1 MDGAG
6 NLFRSPPRVWF
17 LVGATGWSPMAPIC
31 GRGSN
36 FEKLSA
42 MLADALQ
49 LADRAYVLQT
59 GAIVQEGSGSDLL
72 KSDMIRKAY
81 LGM

>member
-1 MDGAG
+1 VLKRISSQGTTI
-6 NLFRSPPRVWF
+6 L
-17 LVGATGWSPMAPIC
+17 LVEQKV
-31 GRGSN
+31 R
-36 FEKLSA
+36 
-42 MLADALQ
+42 DALE

-59 GAIVQEGSGSDLL
+59 GAIVLEGAGSDLL

>member
-1 MDGAG
+1 M
-6 NLFRSPPRVWF
+6 NSPLFQPGFHV
-17 LVGATGWSPMAPIC
+17 
-31 GRGSN
+31 
-36 FEKLSA
+36 
-42 MLADALQ
+42 LQ

>member
-1 MDGAG
+1 M
-6 NLFRSPPRVWF
+6 
-17 LVGATGWSPMAPIC
+17 
-31 GRGSN
+31 
-36 FEKLSA
+36 LSVR
-42 MLADALQ
+42 DVLQ

-59 GAIVQEGSGSDLL
+59 GAIVLEGTGADLL